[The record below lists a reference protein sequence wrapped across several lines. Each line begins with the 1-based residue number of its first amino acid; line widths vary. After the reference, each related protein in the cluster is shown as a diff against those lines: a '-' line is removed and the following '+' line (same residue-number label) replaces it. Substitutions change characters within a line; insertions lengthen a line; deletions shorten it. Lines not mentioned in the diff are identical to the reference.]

1 MGEQVDMGIDFISTN
16 KNVLVVSVTSG
27 IPAIAVTAWDLFF
40 PLYILALGGS
50 YEFIGLLLSIKVL
63 IWNVVNGPFGYLS
76 DIRGRKIFVT
86 YGMIILGL
94 VHFMYACI
102 DNYVLFIIPKV
113 LESIING
120 AYAPALLSMIGE
132 YVEPK
137 ERTRAFATWMTFS
150 VTLSGF
156 GAIIGAYVWVGFNN
170 LQMLMFI
177 SGVLLIL
184 CGFAR
189 VIFLKEPLYYQK
201 NHRQTKSTKE
211 SIYDF
216 LMTIRKIFSARNAL
230 MFYIIS
236 YILTGAALNFISRL
250 YLLYTI
256 EVIHFTPILWGFYSA
271 FTQWVTPLISI
282 MSGKVSSYVS
292 NKTLILT
299 YTSTFAVTTLLL
311 VITNDIWICLIILII
326 DVVIHYLTTPGFRAI
341 WFELAEKDKRG
352 TTMGFAA
359 SLKGLLVFPAPYF
372 GAYIYAHVGKAVPFY
387 IASMLL
393 IIASIVLVRNVKI
406 DAD

>member
-1 MGEQVDMGIDFISTN
+1 MGIDFISTN
-16 KNVLVVSVTSG
+16 RNVLVVSVTSG

-76 DIRGRKIFVT
+76 DLRGRKIFVT
-86 YGMIILGL
+86 YGMIMLGL

-102 DNYVLFIIPKV
+102 DNYVLFIIPKI

-150 VTLSGF
+150 VTLSGI
-156 GAIIGAYVWVGFNN
+156 GAIIGAYVWVGFNS

-184 CGFAR
+184 CGLVR

-256 EVIHFTPILWGFYSA
+256 EVIHFTPILWGFYSC
-271 FTQWVTPLISI
+271 L
-282 MSGKVSSYVS
+282 
-292 NKTLILT
+292 L
-299 YTSTFAVTTLLL
+299 YTSPSPR
-311 VITNDIWICLIILII
+311 D
-326 DVVIHYLTTPGFRAI
+326 
-341 WFELAEKDKRG
+341 
-352 TTMGFAA
+352 
-359 SLKGLLVFPAPYF
+359 
-372 GAYIYAHVGKAVPFY
+372 
-387 IASMLL
+387 
-393 IIASIVLVRNVKI
+393 
-406 DAD
+406 